1 MSVGVSFH
9 RRTLI
14 LFRSFH
20 PDLLRVWRQNVR
32 AETKELWL
40 ELCEQAANE
49 QDANKLLAMVRDINA
64 ALELEIG
71 RLKQAGPQDV
81 QGAFDLPRCILC
93 GNPVL
98 LGNSKTDENG
108 KAVHDE
114 CYLLR
119 MRLKRATS
127 KDHDVHA

>member
-1 MSVGVSFH
+1 M
-9 RRTLI
+9 
-14 LFRSFH
+14 
-20 PDLLRVWRQNVR
+20 R

-81 QGAFDLPRCILC
+81 QGAFDLPRCILYD
-93 GNPVL
+93 NPVP
-98 LGNSKTDENG
+98 LGSSKTDENG
-108 KAVHDE
+108 KAAYEE
-114 CYLLR
+114 CYLPR